1 MKLEIGQTV
10 KLNRSMGQCE
20 KGEVFKV
27 VRISGFLVV
36 LKSIV
41 TNDEYFV
48 YRGFSG
54 VDLIEKEIFHV

>member
-20 KGEVFKV
+20 KGEILKV
-27 VRISGFLVV
+27 IRISGVLAV

-48 YRGFSG
+48 YRSFSG

>member
-1 MKLEIGQTV
+1 
-10 KLNRSMGQCE
+10 MGQCE

-27 VRISGFLVV
+27 VRISGVLAV

-48 YRGFSG
+48 YRSFSG
-54 VDLIEKEIFHV
+54 VDLIEKEVFYV

>member
-20 KGEVFKV
+20 KGEIFKV
-27 VRISGFLVV
+27 IIISGVLAV

-48 YRGFSG
+48 YRSFSG

>member
-10 KLNRSMGQCE
+10 KLNSNMGQCE

-27 VRISGFLVV
+27 VRVSETLVV

-48 YRGFSG
+48 YRSFSE
-54 VDLIEKEIFHV
+54 VDLIEKEVFYV

>member
-1 MKLEIGQTV
+1 
-10 KLNRSMGQCE
+10 MGQCE

-27 VRISGFLVV
+27 VRISGFLAV

>member
-1 MKLEIGQTV
+1 MRLEIGQTV
-10 KLNRSMGQCE
+10 KLNRCMGQCE

-27 VRISGFLVV
+27 VRISGVLAV

-48 YRGFSG
+48 YRSFSG
-54 VDLIEKEIFHV
+54 VGLI

>member
-10 KLNRSMGQCE
+10 RLNRSMGKCE

-27 VRISGFLVV
+27 VRTSGALAV

-41 TNDEYFV
+41 TGDEYFV
-48 YRGFSG
+48 YRSFSE
-54 VDLIEKEIFHV
+54 VDLIEKEVFHV

>member
-1 MKLEIGQTV
+1 MRLEIGQTV
-10 KLNRSMGQCE
+10 KLNRCMGQCE

-27 VRISGFLVV
+27 VRISGVSAV

-48 YRGFSG
+48 YRSFSG
-54 VDLIEKEIFHV
+54 VDLIEKEVFYV